1 VFRLKNEWELYE
13 HICVSEANGNPE
25 YLEYKEWAWQLSE
38 QSNNSRGAAGA
49 VNQVDMVIPG
59 NECHMVISATGLRF
73 EVCG

>member
-49 VNQVDMVIPG
+49 VNQRSTYRT
-59 NECHMVISATGLRF
+59 NY
-73 EVCG
+73 